1 VLVGV
6 RDGLVVILA
15 VGVND
20 TFGVAEIDELVGV
33 GSSVG
38 TTSVIS
44 GTWVGGVGVGLTFLL
59 AADKEK

>member
-1 VLVGV
+1 VGV

-38 TTSVIS
+38 IAWVILGS
-44 GTWVGGVGVGLTFLL
+44 SKGGVGVGVTPWF
-59 AADKEK
+59 ARDAEK